1 MVQYLDVQIL
11 LHLNWLLPSNGIR
24 REIFEDIGNNPLIR
38 GLPVFAPLL
47 ALWHSGENP
56 ARRSRMLA
64 GFLAVCVATLV
75 SVQIQHHVH
84 SHIRPFL
91 NPEIHLQ
98 GIDSNLTQ
106 SWDHEDSFP
115 SDTATEFFSLAMVV
129 FLENKLA
136 GTIAFLWSLISVG
149 VVRMAMGY
157 HYPSDVIGALILG
170 PGIVLLSERIRWMP
184 AEMNKLLLRLKSRPY
199 IVQAAVFL
207 FLADAYWLFYG
218 LQGVYNVF
226 QMAGKDLVTRL

>member
-1 MVQYLDVQIL
+1 
-11 LHLNWLLPSNGIR
+11 
-24 REIFEDIGNNPLIR
+24 
-38 GLPVFAPLL
+38 
-47 ALWHSGENP
+47 
-56 ARRSRMLA
+56 
-64 GFLAVCVATLV
+64 
-75 SVQIQHHVH
+75 
-84 SHIRPFL
+84 
-91 NPEIHLQ
+91 
-98 GIDSNLTQ
+98 
-106 SWDHEDSFP
+106 
-115 SDTATEFFSLAMVV
+115 MVV